1 MKVYREKTGL
11 YPDIDSAYVAKEYLE
26 AMEDV
31 SNTLTRLN
39 MMKYRLAKLTEFT
52 DDAGDPEHDLG
63 VAIEK
68 LGVALA
74 SINSYYVYFNRE
86 SKYPLGIDGE
96 GQDEHGNKVE
106 E

>member
-1 MKVYREKTGL
+1 MGL
-11 YPDIDSAYVAKEYLE
+11 YPEIDSAYVAKEYLSALE
-26 AMEDV
+26 EV

-39 MMKYRLAKLTEFT
+39 IMKGRLAKLTEFT

-63 VAIEK
+63 VAVEK
-68 LGVALA
+68 LGLALA

-86 SKYPLGIDGE
+86 SKYQLGIDGD